1 MIFTIEWS
9 QSDKNVRE
17 IFWAIHVMIFTFYFG
32 WAGLNISNIIQPF
45 MINFGFKQE
54 KRFEQGSQ
62 FQILAIDIQLIALA

>member
-1 MIFTIEWS
+1 
-9 QSDKNVRE
+9 
-17 IFWAIHVMIFTFYFG
+17 MIFTFNFD

>member
-1 MIFTIEWS
+1 
-9 QSDKNVRE
+9 
-17 IFWAIHVMIFTFYFG
+17 MIFTFHFG

-45 MINFGFKQE
+45 LINFEFKQE